1 MLTQQEPKPIF
12 NMATLITSIDDIKQ
26 YVSINKN
33 VDWESIKPY
42 VVQAERKYIKSLLGT
57 VLYDDY
63 CETLPTANELLAYN
77 LFKEASA
84 NLSWFLYLPLASVQV
99 SDSGIAVQQGDNFKA
114 ADWWQIRDLRKSFL
128 EAGFNAIDEAL
139 KIMEA
144 NEADFSPWETTEG
157 YTIFKELFVKR
168 AETFNRWFNINNSSQ
183 TFLAL
188 RPYLLESHHQY
199 FTANLNAATI
209 ATINAAVATTHSQVL
224 ELLQA
229 AQVNYAVVKAV
240 NSGAFDLSSNGLQP
254 RLSELPNSKTNTY
267 DENQVQRIKSERL
280 TAAEEYYKKAIS
292 IILANPTDFTDY
304 EIKETATFIVPTN
317 TKSIVSF

>member
-1 MLTQQEPKPIF
+1 
-12 NMATLITSIDDIKQ
+12 MATLITSVTDIKE

-42 VVQAERKYIKSLLGT
+42 VLQAERKYIKSLLGE

-63 CETLPTANELLAYN
+63 CTTTPADNELLAYN
-77 LFKEASA
+77 LLKEASA
-84 NLSWFLYLPLASVQV
+84 NLSWFLYLPLANVQV

-157 YTIFKELFVKR
+157 YTIFKQLFVKR
-168 AETFNRWFNINNSSQ
+168 AETFNRWFNINNSRQ

-199 FTANLNAATI
+199 FTANLNNATI
-209 ATINAAVATTHSQVL
+209 TTINAAVQDVHKQVL

-229 AQVNYAVVKAV
+229 SQVNYAVVKAV
-240 NSGAFDLSSNGLQP
+240 NSGAFDLSINGLQP
-254 RLSELPNSKTNTY
+254 KLSELPNSKTNTY
-267 DENQVQRIKSERL
+267 DENQIVRIKQERL
-280 TAAEEYYKKAIS
+280 TAAEEYYKKALTLIE
-292 IILANPTDFTDY
+292 ANPIDFSDY
-304 EIKETATFIVPTN
+304 QIKATATFIAPTD